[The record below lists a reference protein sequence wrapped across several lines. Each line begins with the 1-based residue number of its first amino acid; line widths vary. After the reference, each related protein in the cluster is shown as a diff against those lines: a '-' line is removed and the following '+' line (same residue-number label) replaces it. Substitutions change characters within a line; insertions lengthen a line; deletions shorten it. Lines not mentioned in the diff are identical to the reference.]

1 MVRGTALCDY
11 AFWHQPGMLLPAGIT
26 ITDGRQSRH
35 VAESA
40 PRGSMT
46 APSGRQERVASM
58 PGAGYPYPPGPA
70 DISTVI
76 NIIYQSLLALGKTG
90 ASGSCRLNPA
100 IRSPNLRRLSRM
112 RSARTDAS
120 KTFAEATDWTRLNTG
135 PSGDLIT
142 QSLLSEQR
150 SAFAKQIGLGRRATP
165 WRRRSST

>member
-11 AFWHQPGMLLPAGIT
+11 AFWHQPGTLLPAGIT

-58 PGAGYPYPPGPA
+58 PGAGYSYPPGPA

-76 NIIYQSLLALGKTG
+76 NIIYQSLLALGKT
-90 ASGSCRLNPA
+90 AEPA

-135 PSGDLIT
+135 PSGDFRLIT